1 MFKMKVNIGNYR
13 RRWTSQ
19 IHYDYMNK
27 KYDSEWE
34 TNTNR
39 FETALQK
46 LEEAVQYLYDT
57 TINASIER
65 MPDQK
70 INVRIDSYDTW
81 SMDHTL
87 SHIILPMLVQL
98 KADKHGSPFVDD
110 DDVPAEL
117 RSTVAEPK
125 VNKYDTDSNHHL
137 RWDWVIGEMIWAF
150 EQKCRDDW
158 ASDYYKY
165 EDDPTNTDAPALG
178 LKLVWEDRDGQAVH
192 GKRMANG
199 FRMFGKYYEGLWN

>member
-1 MFKMKVNIGNYR
+1 MKVNIGNYR
-13 RRWTSQ
+13 QRWTSQ

-57 TINASIER
+57 TINARIEK
-65 MPDQK
+65 MPNQK
-70 INVRIDSYDTW
+70 INVRIDPYDTW

-98 KADKHGSPFVDD
+98 KETKQGSPFVDD
-110 DDVPAEL
+110 VDVPAKL
-117 RSTVAEPK
+117 RSTAAEPK
-125 VNKYDTDSNHHL
+125 ENKYDTDSNHHL
-137 RWDWVIGEMIWAF
+137 RWDWAIDEMIWAF
-150 EQKCRDDW
+150 EQKCRDDC
-158 ASDYYKY
+158 
-165 EDDPTNTDAPALG
+165 EDS
-178 LKLVWEDRDGQAVH
+178 DGQAAN

-199 FRMFGKYYEGLWN
+199 FRLFGKYYEGLWN